1 MTVRL
6 TELGVVISV
15 DMGKRCAE
23 CGSRGAT
30 DSGICLACST
40 RALKGKHMRS
50 REGQVVQKRFHDI
63 MLRARST

>member
-6 TELGVVISV
+6 TELAGIVRV
-15 DMGKRCAE
+15 DILKCCAE
-23 CGSRGAT
+23 CGSRGAA
-30 DSGICLACST
+30 DNGICLACLT
-40 RALKGKHMRS
+40 RAIKGKHMRS